1 MQRAVVDAAYVESAH
16 VGNKQADVPRS
27 GVDRALV
34 LRVREIAC
42 CAVREY
48 WTPISVAL
56 KQRIYSVNLFNQ
68 PLFSLFLTEQTE
80 SNIDQYSVVFLVDK

>member
-1 MQRAVVDAAYVESAH
+1 MQRAVVDAAYVEGAH

-42 CAVREY
+42 RAVREC
-48 WTPISVAL
+48 WTPMSVAL
-56 KQRIYSVNLFNQ
+56 KQRIYSVNLFIN
-68 PLFSLFLTEQTE
+68 LCSAC
-80 SNIDQYSVVFLVDK
+80 S